1 MPAAPVRSPR
11 ALIAA
16 VAVAMATAPA
26 APALY
31 AQAVGPPATPAAE
44 EECFGFSFG
53 AWTPALDARAAGH
66 RPAAPEQPPRPPEAQ
81 ASGGRDWAIRLG
93 AGRDTTL
100 LLFPAW
106 WPAGVAVRFP
116 DGIDA
121 RRDTVRG
128 TATAFVA
135 DGRAPRRRAR
145 RSCSGAYGAEAHS
158 GMAP

>member
-1 MPAAPVRSPR
+1 MPAASVRSPR

-16 VAVAMATAPA
+16 VAVALATAAPG
-26 APALY
+26 PALS
-31 AQAVGPPATPAAE
+31 AQAAGPPATPSAA

-53 AWTPALDARAAGH
+53 TWTPALDARAAGH

-100 LLFPAW
+100 LLFPTW

-116 DGIDA
+116 DGIDT
-121 RRDTVRG
+121 RRDSVRG

-135 DGRAPRRRAR
+135 DGRMEAPRAPVLLRRVP
-145 RSCSGAYGAEAHS
+145 CGG
-158 GMAP
+158 P